1 MGWFKYQKITM
12 GYIPYYDVGGKMF
25 FAIFSGVFLLVAAIA
40 VLLGVIRGKRKVWQ
54 VSLVRI
60 IMTVV
65 AALLSAAVSLIISW
79 VVFDLVVDSLV
90 SSGKM
95 GDISSLINEVPS
107 AQTAVLALVSMIITP
122 MLFLVFYAIF
132 RPITSVFVKP
142 IAHMILGKNSKTS
155 DASSNANGEN
165 ERKKL
170 TKEEK
175 NAQLV
180 LPKSHWLSAVLGGFS
195 GLLMLCVLLVPLVGA
210 LGVAND
216 IASTPLQELANS
228 NEKFVTVS
236 EVVDASAA
244 NVGTVTV
251 KMLGGGLLYD
261 LMTSYPTDDG
271 FATLR
276 HESEFVG
283 SVANAAVTSSDKNA
297 TPEKIRADFAEVS
310 NSFDRSVLLPSV
322 IAEMVSAASD
332 DWTRGEDFHGI
343 ECPSF
348 GGEDLQPVVTSII
361 EGLAQSNTETIKTDI
376 RTIVDIVATLVVN
389 DTLDKAEGD
398 PMVILAEEATTSEIL
413 KLLLDN
419 PRLCVAVDGISDFGM
434 KLLMKQVN
442 TPNDKNGLYDEF
454 VTKFENVDVSD
465 VPAPMNETEEQ
476 VDELAKAYADVLDAY
491 GIRVDDATASAAAA
505 AKRSGADMEAWI
517 KANIVDTADAFN
529 TKTEI
534 ISADMI
540 TFGRAEITD
549 TDTEAKALAHA
560 FAVIYDIMGDLEGEE
575 FDVKTVLGS
584 MGPALDSFSATQT
597 IGKERTA
604 YILKALLQSELV
616 HDKIGFSVL
625 EATDSANSLIKNSE
639 TKQYEGMLNSL
650 SRAVDVVEAAS
661 DSNRNT
667 TEAVEAMLED
677 LTPESAEVI
686 QTMATPNV
694 MKNYGVSDK
703 SAAPVSDMVSDT
715 FGNLSSAKEEGMSD
729 EEYAKESAAVS
740 DMMNVM
746 MSAGSSQSSSVFGEG
761 GMMNKTAGE
770 YIDTIMDSSVMSK
783 TIVDTVYAEGESAS
797 HDPLK
802 SERVISDSDKS
813 EFIAAAN
820 AKWSGMS
827 AEEQNEESK
836 RELVAMAAVL
846 NIKIEL
852 TDAGWVEAN

>member
-1 MGWFKYQKITM
+1 
-12 GYIPYYDVGGKMF
+12 MF
-25 FAIFSGVFLLVAAIA
+25 FAIFSGAFLLVAAIA
-40 VLLGVIRGKRKVWQ
+40 VILGVIRGRRKVWQ

-79 VVFDLVVDSLV
+79 VMLDLVVDSLV
-90 SSGKM
+90 SSGKI
-95 GDISSLINEVPS
+95 GDIGSLISEVPS

-142 IAHMILGKNSKTS
+142 IARMFCGQNSKTF
-155 DASSNANGEN
+155 DADGESK
-165 ERKKL
+165 RKKL

-180 LPKSHWLSAVLGGFS
+180 LPKSHWLSAVLGGFG
-195 GLLMLCVLLVPLVGA
+195 GLLTLCVLLVPLVGG
-210 LGVAND
+210 LGVADD
-216 IASTPLQELANS
+216 IVSAPLHELANE
-228 NEKFVTVS
+228 NETFAIAS
-236 EVVDASAA
+236 EAVDASAA

-261 LMTSYPTDDG
+261 LMTSYPTDRG
-271 FATLR
+271 FVTLR
-276 HESEFVG
+276 HESAFVG
-283 SVANAAVTSSDKNA
+283 SVANAAVTASDKAA
-297 TPEKIRADFAEVS
+297 TPDKIKADFAQVS
-310 NSFDRSVLLPSV
+310 NSFDRSVLLPTV
-322 IAEMVSAASD
+322 VAEVVSAASD

-343 ECPSF
+343 KCPSL
-348 GGEDLQPVVTSII
+348 GGEDFQPVVTSVI
-361 EGLAQSNTETIKTDI
+361 EGLAQSNMDTIKTDVK
-376 RTIVDIVATLVVN
+376 TIVDIIATLVAN
-389 DTLDKAEGD
+389 DTLDKVEGD
-398 PMVILAEEATTSEIL
+398 AMAVLAEEATTSEIL

-442 TPNDKNGLYDEF
+442 TPTDKNGLYDEF
-454 VTKFENVDVSD
+454 IITFKNVDVSD

-476 VDELAKAYADVLDAY
+476 VDELAKAYADVFDAY
-491 GIRVDDATASAAAA
+491 GIRVDDATVNAAAA
-505 AKRSGADMEAWI
+505 ARRSGADMEAWI
-517 KANIVDTADAFN
+517 KENIVDTTDAFI

-540 TFGRAEITD
+540 TAGKAEITD

-560 FAVIYDIMGDLEGEE
+560 FAVIYDIMGDLDGEE

-667 TEAVEAMLED
+667 TEAVEAMLDD

-703 SAAPVSDMVSDT
+703 SSVPVSDMVSDT
-715 FGNLSSAKEEGMSD
+715 FGNLSSAKEAGMSE

-783 TIVDTVYAEGESAS
+783 TIVDTVYAEGESAIN
-797 HDPLK
+797 DPLK
-802 SERVISDSDKS
+802 SERAISDSDKS
-813 EFIAAAN
+813 EFITAAN

-827 AEEQNEESK
+827 AEEQNDESK

-846 NIKIEL
+846 NIKLEL
-852 TDAGWVEAN
+852 TDAGWVEAT

>member
-1 MGWFKYQKITM
+1 
-12 GYIPYYDVGGKMF
+12 MF
-25 FAIFSGVFLLVAAIA
+25 FAIFSGAFLLVAAFA
-40 VLLGVIRGKRKVWQ
+40 VLFGVLRGKRKIWQ
-54 VSLVRI
+54 VSLARI
-60 IMTVV
+60 IMSVV
-65 AALLSAAVSLIISW
+65 AALLSVAVSLAVSW
-79 VVFDLVVDSLV
+79 IVLKLVLDSLV
-90 SSGKM
+90 SSERL
-95 GDISSLINEVPS
+95 GDISSLISEVPS

-122 MLFLVFYAIF
+122 ILFLVFYAVL
-132 RPITSVFVKP
+132 RPISALLVKP
-142 IAHMILGKNSKTS
+142 LARLLSGKKNKVA
-155 DASSNANGEN
+155 DSSSEGGE
-165 ERKKL
+165 RRL
-170 TKEEK
+170 TKQEK
-175 NAQLV
+175 NGQLI
-180 LPKSHWLSAVLGGFS
+180 LPKSNFLSAVLGGFS
-195 GLLMLCVLLVPLVGA
+195 GLLLICILSVPLVGA
-210 LGVAND
+210 LGVVDD
-216 IASTPLQELANS
+216 IASVPLAELAN
-228 NEKFVTVS
+228 EKEAFATVS
-236 EVVDASAA
+236 EIVDASAT

-261 LMTSYPTDDG
+261 LMTSYPTDSG

-276 HESEFVG
+276 HESELVG
-283 SVANAAVTSSDKNA
+283 AIANAAVTSSDKDA

-310 NSFDRSVLLPSV
+310 NSFDRSVLLPSM
-322 IAEMVSAASD
+322 IAEVVSAASD
-332 DWTRGEDFHGI
+332 DWTKGENFHGI

-348 GGEDLQPVVTSII
+348 GGEDLRPVVTSVI
-361 EGLAQSNTETIKTDI
+361 EGLAQSDTETIKTDI
-376 RTIVDIVATLVVN
+376 RAVVDIISVLVVN
-389 DTLDKAEGD
+389 DTLDKVEDD
-398 PMVILAEEATTSEIL
+398 PMVILAEETTTSEIL

-442 TPNDKNGLYDEF
+442 TPTDKNGLYDEL
-454 VTKFENVDVSD
+454 VTKFENVDVSN

-491 GIRVDDATASAAAA
+491 GIRVDDETVSAAAA
-505 AKRSGADMEAWI
+505 AKRSGADMQAWI
-517 KANIVDTADAFN
+517 KENIVGTTDAFN
-529 TKTEI
+529 TRTEI
-534 ISADMI
+534 VSADMI
-540 TFGRAEITD
+540 ISGRAEVID
-549 TDTEAKALAHA
+549 TDAESKALAHA
-560 FAVIYDIMGDLEGEE
+560 FAVIYDVMGDLNGEE
-575 FDVKTVLGS
+575 LDVKTVLGS

-604 YILKALLQSELV
+604 YILKAMLQSELV

-650 SRAVDVVEAAS
+650 ACAVDVVEAAS

-667 TEAVEAMLED
+667 TEAVEAMLDD

-703 SAAPVSDMVSDT
+703 SSVPVSDMVSDT
-715 FGNLSSAKEEGMSD
+715 FGNLSDAKEAGMSD

-783 TIVDTVYAEGESAS
+783 TIVDTVYADGESAVN
-797 HDPLK
+797 DPLK
-802 SERVISDSDKS
+802 SERAISENDKA
-813 EFIAAAN
+813 EFITAAN

-827 AEEQNEESK
+827 AEEQNDESK